1 MITDD
6 TFLKI
11 VRSAVKAPSSHNS
24 QPWLFSREKDAI
36 CIVPDFSR
44 TLTVA
49 DPQNRELFIS
59 LGCAAENTMIAARF
73 YGYNSEM
80 HIESVE
86 ESTKIRLRLRKE
98 EDQVQPDL
106 FSYINYRQ
114 TTRNMYDNFI
124 IPQEYKME
132 LKNTITLPNIDVIF
146 YTGEDEIKKLYPYI
160 LESNNIQISDL
171 SYIHELIQW
180 MRFSQNEAVRKGD
193 GLYVACFGFPL
204 MGRTIGSFVVGKFMS
219 VKREERRL
227 LKQLNKT
234 STMALIT
241 SMQDDP
247 TNWIHTGICFQRLA
261 LTATKLNLN
270 HSYLNAPCQVPC
282 VRLQMMSQMPFPGA
296 FPQLLILL
304 GHSEK
309 MPFAFRRRIND
320 VLI

>member
-1 MITDD
+1 
-6 TFLKI
+6 
-11 VRSAVKAPSSHNS
+11 
-24 QPWLFSREKDAI
+24 
-36 CIVPDFSR
+36 
-44 TLTVA
+44 
-49 DPQNRELFIS
+49 QNRELYIS

-124 IPQEYKME
+124 IPHEYKME

-180 MRFSQNEAVRKGD
+180 M
-193 GLYVACFGFPL
+193 
-204 MGRTIGSFVVGKFMS
+204 
-219 VKREERRL
+219 
-227 LKQLNKT
+227 
-234 STMALIT
+234 
-241 SMQDDP
+241 
-247 TNWIHTGICFQRLA
+247 
-261 LTATKLNLN
+261 
-270 HSYLNAPCQVPC
+270 
-282 VRLQMMSQMPFPGA
+282 
-296 FPQLLILL
+296 
-304 GHSEK
+304 
-309 MPFAFRRRIND
+309 
-320 VLI
+320 